1 MEGKKFESIIT
12 KVCPHTYRIIKR
24 IEKHKGI
31 SNYLFLQM
39 ALDTFAR
46 YTDDRHNLSPEME
59 RVMSMFEKMDGWA
72 DALNLADPTVDKV
85 VGEAIYFLYDGEGKK
100 HGVRAVHITKPFF
113 GNWTEDVNI
122 LHIVER
128 VFKLLLPELYKRMV
142 QESTELGYDNI
153 VEFIRYL
160 IMEYTKDRDSEAIR
174 KEFEDNARGD
184 FGQERHEGGPYKR
197 HPAKHAESQEFN
209 FNEQ

>member
-1 MEGKKFESIIT
+1 MPSCCQGYRDPEANSGDAASFQKVRNAVRATSGQVLTYEGGLIEATYFSCSGGTTEDAVAVWGQEFPYLQAVES
-12 KVCPHTYRIIKR
+12 PGEEEATYYRDR
-24 IEKHKGI
+24 LEFSRSELEERLGI
-31 SNYLFLQM
+31 S
-39 ALDTFAR
+39 
-46 YTDDRHNLSPEME
+46 
-59 RVMSMFEKMDGWA
+59 
-72 DALNLADPTVDKV
+72 LNGDP
-85 VGEAIYFLYDGEGKK
+85 
-100 HGVRAVHITKPFF
+100 

-209 FNEQ
+209 FND